1 VAIDIAG
8 FVTDLKEHAIDH
20 GFHVHDER
28 HIVETYS
35 LRQSWEVD
43 LHPESGCGRPID
55 LHLALDVDPRVL
67 LALQDKI
74 EEMDD
79 DWEEPPDDFHLNLF
93 FNWAVPPLSDAPDL
107 LVLATDLAGI
117 GGMALSV
124 EVSAIDSY
132 GAVTDA
138 PERRLTLVGGTS
150 VSLVD
155 MLMGRDQ
162 LCDALDRSHEV
173 SEYLLERIDAWIGE
187 SGEYE

>member
-1 VAIDIAG
+1 MSIDIAG
-8 FVTDLKEHAIDH
+8 FVTDLKDHAVEH

-28 HIVETYS
+28 HLVETYT

-43 LHPESGCGRPID
+43 LHPEEACGGPLD

-67 LALQDKI
+67 LALQDRL
-74 EEMDD
+74 EEMTDD
-79 DWEEPPDDFHLNLF
+79 FEEPEDVYRLQLYFR
-93 FNWAVPPLSDAPDL
+93 WGVPPLRQSPDL

-117 GGMALSV
+117 GGTDLPV

-138 PERRLTLVGGTS
+138 PERRLELVGHAE

-155 MLMGRDQ
+155 MLVGREQ
-162 LCDALDRSHEV
+162 LCAQLDAAREISLYLLDRM
-173 SEYLLERIDAWIGE
+173 E
-187 SGEYE
+187 SWL